1 MSDTPRHA
9 DLLRV
14 VRAVRNR
21 WRARVILQNLAL
33 VVGIGVVVLLVSA
46 FAVDKLRFAPAA
58 VTIAR
63 SVAYLAVGA
72 AAVRLLVLPLLRRV
86 TDQQVALYLEEH
98 EPGLDGQLLSAVQFG
113 SADGAGSSRALV
125 ERLVAS
131 AVDRCAGMEGGL
143 TIEREA
149 LRRSSGLLAGA
160 TATAAAV
167 LFFSPGFL
175 QHGARTLL
183 FPWDREAASSPYA
196 ILVEPG
202 DTVVARGADLK
213 LGARLQNFESDQ
225 ADLAV
230 RSQGASQWER
240 WPMTFD
246 ETAGGFALLLFD
258 LTEGAEYFVEAGGVR
273 SATHRIE
280 VADLPYVR
288 RIDLEYRFPAYTGL
302 SPRVEE
308 DGGDVAA
315 LRGTRVRVSVTP
327 TIAVPEGV
335 LVVESDTI
343 PLEPAVD
350 GALAGTF
357 TVEANGFYRVLFR
370 TALGQLVV
378 GSPDYLID
386 VFEDQPPS
394 IRFTEPGRDM
404 QVTAVEEVFAE
415 VVAEDDY
422 GIRALDLVFSVNGGD
437 ERVVS
442 LYGGAT
448 ARSQLTAGHTFF
460 LEDLDLEPGDLVS
473 YFARTTDAGRSG
485 DGAGATTDIYF
496 LEVRPFDRIYRQA
509 EQQPGGM
516 GGEGMN
522 GALSERQR
530 QIVAGTFKVVRDRR
544 DLSAREFG
552 EHLATLTLSQG
563 RLREEVET
571 LVGRIENRQI
581 VSIDSTFATIAE
593 ALRAAM
599 TAMEGAEEALGRRE
613 PEPALPPEQ
622 QALRH
627 LQRAEAV
634 FREVQVARGSG
645 GGQGGGGEASAEEL
659 ADLFDL
665 EMDRLRNQYEQ
676 VQRGRR
682 QEVDAAVDET
692 LEKLRELA
700 RRQQQQNERLR
711 AQGAQG
717 GGGGG
722 GDARQRD
729 LAEEAQ
735 ELARRLERLSREESS
750 AEMAET
756 AREVREAADAM
767 RRAAAGEG
775 ERGLSQ
781 GRSALDRL
789 REARRLLEE
798 GRTTRL
804 EREVQDALRRAERL
818 SQEQG
823 DVADAVEE
831 LTPGERGERMER
843 LIERKERMAQDVE
856 GLETDLDRLARDA
869 RRTAPDV
876 ARELQEAATAM
887 RDEKLRDKIL
897 YSRGV
902 VQGRSPEYARNFEEQ
917 IQSDLEALV
926 ERLGE
931 AVDAAGEGGEEQG
944 LARALDRTRDL
955 ANALESLDAR
965 IRQRGERG
973 QQQGDRGGQGEAEDG
988 GAAAGGGDGAR
999 PGQAEAN
1006 PQSGDAGGPPR
1017 GLGPGDRRQ
1026 FQRELGERRE
1036 ELGELRR
1043 ELREQDIDVAEL
1055 DRILS
1060 RLEALRDR
1068 PASGDVRALETLREE
1083 IVQGL
1088 REFEYGLRR
1097 SLLEGDAERLLLT
1110 GSDDVP
1116 PGYRELVEEYYR
1128 RLAEGR

>member
-1 MSDTPRHA
+1 MSAASNHA
-9 DLLRV
+9 ALLHV

-21 WRARVILQNLAL
+21 WRARIILQNLAL
-33 VVGIGVVVLLVSA
+33 VVGIGVALLLLSA
-46 FAVDKLRFAPAA
+46 FVVDKLRFAPAA
-58 VTIAR
+58 VAVAR
-63 SVAYLAVGA
+63 GIAYLVVGA
-72 AAVRLLVLPLLRRV
+72 AAVRFLVLPFRRRV
-86 TDQQVALYLEEH
+86 TDAQVALYLEEH
-98 EPGLDGQLLSAVQFG
+98 ERGLDGQLLSAVQFG
-113 SADGAGSSRALV
+113 SPDAAGPSRALV
-125 ERLVAS
+125 ERLVAA
-131 AVDRCAGMEGGL
+131 AVDRCAGMEQGRAV
-143 TIEREA
+143 ERDG

-160 TATAAAV
+160 TAAAAAV

-183 FPWDREAASSPYA
+183 FPWDREAARSPYA

-202 DTVVARGADLK
+202 DTAVARGADLK
-213 LGARLQNFESDQ
+213 VDARLHNFQADQ

-230 RSQGASQWER
+230 RRHGASRWER

-246 ETAGGFALLLFD
+246 EAEGGFAFLLFD

-315 LRGTRVRVSVTP
+315 LRGTRVLVSVTP
-327 TIAVPEGV
+327 TIAAPEGF
-335 LVVESDTI
+335 LVVEADTI
-343 PLEPAVD
+343 PLEPGAGAD
-350 GALAGTF
+350 GAGVGTF
-357 TVEANGFYRVLFR
+357 TAERNGFYRVLFR
-370 TALGQLVV
+370 TALGRLVV

-394 IRFTEPGRDM
+394 VRFVEPGRDL

-415 VVAEDDY
+415 IEAQDDY
-422 GIRALDLVFSVNGGD
+422 GIRSLELVFAVNGGA

-442 LYGGAT
+442 LYDGAA

-460 LEDLDLEPGDLVS
+460 LEDLELEPGDLVS

-485 DGAGATTDIYF
+485 DATAATTDIYF

-516 GGEGMN
+516 AGEGMN

-530 QIVAGTFKVVRDRR
+530 QIVAGTFNVVRDRR
-544 DLSAREFG
+544 DLSDREYG

-563 RLREEVET
+563 RLREEVGT
-571 LVGRIENRQI
+571 LLGRIENRQI
-581 VSIDSTFATIAE
+581 VAIDSTFAAIAE
-593 ALRAAM
+593 ALRGAM
-599 TAMEGAEEALGRRE
+599 VAMETAEEALGRRE

-634 FREVQVARGSG
+634 FREVQVTRG
-645 GGQGGGGEASAEEL
+645 GGGAPGGGGEASAEEL

-665 EMDRLRNQYEQ
+665 EMDRLRNQYER

-682 QEVDAAVDET
+682 QEVDAEVDET

-711 AQGAQG
+711 AQGEQAVG
-717 GGGGG
+717 GGAG
-722 GDARQRD
+722 GDARQRE
-729 LAEEAQ
+729 LAAEAQ
-735 ELARRLERLSREESS
+735 ELARRLERLSREEAS
-750 AEMAET
+750 AELAET
-756 AREVREAADAM
+756 ARELREAADAM

-775 ERGLSQ
+775 ERGLAQ

-798 GRTTRL
+798 GRTVGLQRD
-804 EREVQDALRRAERL
+804 VQDAQRRAERL
-818 SQEQG
+818 AQEQG
-823 DVADAVEE
+823 EVVDAVEE
-831 LTPGERGERMER
+831 LAGERGQRMER
-843 LIERKERMAQDVE
+843 LIERKERMAEDVE
-856 GLETDLDRLARDA
+856 RLETDLDRLARDA
-869 RRTAPDV
+869 RRTSPEA

-887 RDEKLRDKIL
+887 RDEKVRDKIL

-902 VQGRSPEYARNFEEQ
+902 VQGRSPEYARNFEQQ
-917 IQSDLEALV
+917 IQRDLESLV
-926 ERLGE
+926 ERVGE
-931 AVDAAGEGGEEQG
+931 AADAAGEGREEQG
-944 LARALDRTRDL
+944 LARALDRARDL
-955 ANALESLDAR
+955 ANALESLEAR

-973 QQQGDRGGQGEAEDG
+973 LQEQGERAGAEQG
-988 GAAAGGGDGAR
+988 GAEEGGGVGAR
-999 PGQAEAN
+999 PGRTGTE
-1006 PQSGDAGGPPR
+1006 PQGGDATGPPR
-1017 GLGPGDRRQ
+1017 GLGAGDRRQ
-1026 FQRELGERRE
+1026 FGRELAERRE

-1043 ELREQDIDVAEL
+1043 ELREQGIDVGEL

-1068 PASGDVRALETLREE
+1068 PASGDIRALETLREE

-1088 REFEYGLRR
+1088 RELEYGLRR
-1097 SLLEGDAERLLLT
+1097 SLLETDAQRLLLT

-1128 RLAEGR
+1128 RLAESR